1 MFSTFR
7 DSFLI
12 GLRQWRIAAIVYF
25 FQLCLALTVGL
36 QVFNVLEA
44 SIGNSLEINKLIEN
58 YDYTVISDFLK
69 IHGASIT
76 PLLGQLRWLVLIY
89 VLFAVFID
97 AGMLV
102 SASKSKEAKVL
113 DFWQGG
119 ANYFLSFLKVALLF
133 LVFTAIWTILIFLPH
148 GIFFQPALE
157 YFPNEKYVIWG
168 TIISFVI
175 YVWGLSYLFLWSV
188 CSRFWNIQNGTS
200 FFTSLKKGWQHFWQ
214 HKNRYWGLLCLF
226 FVLQTVLIALYWI
239 LSSFLGMTSPF
250 LIVFMALIQ
259 QAFSFFR
266 VMIRQMLYVG
276 IGSINN
282 YIK

>member
-1 MFSTFR
+1 MFGTFR
-7 DSFLI
+7 NSFLI

-102 SASKSKEAKVL
+102 NASKSKEAKVL
-113 DFWQGG
+113 DFWQGA
-119 ANYFLSFLKVALLF
+119 ANYFFSFFKIA
-133 LVFTAIWTILIFLPH
+133 LVFFTLAALWTMVIFLPI
-148 GIFFQPALE
+148 GTFFQPALDF
-157 YFPNEKYVIWG
+157 FPNEKYVIWG
-168 TIISFVI
+168 TIFLVI
-175 YVWGLSYLFLWSV
+175 LFLFGLTYLFLWSV
-188 CSRFWNIQNGTS
+188 ASRFWKIKYGTS
-200 FFTSLKKGWQHFWQ
+200 VFTSLKKGWQHFWQ
-214 HKNRYWGLLCLF
+214 NKKQYWGLLGLF
-226 FVLQTVLIALYWI
+226 FLLQSILVAAYWI

-250 LIVFMALIQ
+250 LIVFMVLIQ

-276 IGSINN
+276 IGSIT
-282 YIK
+282 K